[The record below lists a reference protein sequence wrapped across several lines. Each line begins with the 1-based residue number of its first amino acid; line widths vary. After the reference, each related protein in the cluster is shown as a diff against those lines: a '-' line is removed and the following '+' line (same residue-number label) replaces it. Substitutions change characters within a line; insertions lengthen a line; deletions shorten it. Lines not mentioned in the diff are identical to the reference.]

1 MQNPSTATIYQS
13 KLFRIRADVA
23 ARDTEDVITK
33 NIPLVFPEGPDWKYI
48 KTQCE
53 KFRVDNVQIE
63 VKPYYNFATAASAIV
78 PGKVTGDFPI
88 YMSFYNGN
96 TVGERDDADMASLIL
111 TGRYHKG
118 SATSGVKADFSSE
131 VFKTI
136 FQNNG
141 NEKTVVNK
149 DTESGLFDGSLLS
162 NENVAL
168 QLGRIGLSVRKDDF
182 HVEDGTATS
191 MLARHLKS
199 KAGIAEDAKEEKE
212 TKPAKKSRKQP
223 APEPEPEPTPDEGK
237 YDYNYPDL
245 LDKDNH
251 LYVDYLCYITAKIN
265 ISYNRKSDQA
275 ENGSYKIPN

>member
-1 MQNPSTATIYQS
+1 MQNPSKATIYQS

-23 ARDTEDVITK
+23 APGTEDVLTK

-53 KFRVDNVQIE
+53 KVRVDNVQIE
-63 VKPYYNFATAASAIV
+63 VKPYYNFATAASAVV

-118 SATSGVKADFSSE
+118 TATSGVKADFSSE

-136 FQNNG
+136 FQTVG
-141 NEKTVVNK
+141 NEKVVVNK
-149 DTESGLFDGSLLS
+149 DTEDDTFDGSLLS
-162 NENVAL
+162 NENAAL
-168 QLGRIGLSVRKDDF
+168 QLGRIGLSVRKSDF

-191 MLARHLKS
+191 ILAKHLRA
-199 KAGIAEDAKEEKE
+199 KAGIMEEPKEKE
-212 TKPAKKSRKQP
+212 VKPTKKSRKQP

-245 LDKDNH
+245 LDKDDH
-251 LYVDYLCYITAKIN
+251 LYVDYLCYITAKID
-265 ISYNRKSDQA
+265 ISYNRKSDQTD
-275 ENGSYKIPN
+275 NGSYRIPN